1 MSEVFTRY
9 REAQQDIARGVLDGL
24 TNTMGGLDFT
34 RIDASAPAWVAA
46 STAVVQRGYQ
56 EAVTAG
62 SDFLTDFA
70 NAGAI
75 PKRFQLKPATLDS
88 KLVVTSLVTLGLYR
102 AKHLMAQGYDID
114 RAIREVFAAVSGA
127 GMRHAMAGMRET
139 VTNTSKTYTRVRRI
153 AKEGCCGFCAMLAT
167 RDYWIPS
174 DQEPATSAAA
184 VVVGRNGR
192 TRGPQSISAQYHDNC
207 KCEVVPV
214 SDELQPEGYD
224 ERLEKFEDAY
234 YEARRRAEDREG
246 GAAVGKNVIRE
257 MDKLH
262 REGWF

>member
-1 MSEVFTRY
+1 
-9 REAQQDIARGVLDGL
+9 
-24 TNTMGGLDFT
+24 
-34 RIDASAPAWVAA
+34 
-46 STAVVQRGYQ
+46 
-56 EAVTAG
+56 
-62 SDFLTDFA
+62 
-70 NAGAI
+70 
-75 PKRFQLKPATLDS
+75 
-88 KLVVTSLVTLGLYR
+88 
-102 AKHLMAQGYDID
+102 
-114 RAIREVFAAVSGA
+114 
-127 GMRHAMAGMRET
+127 MRHAMAGMRET